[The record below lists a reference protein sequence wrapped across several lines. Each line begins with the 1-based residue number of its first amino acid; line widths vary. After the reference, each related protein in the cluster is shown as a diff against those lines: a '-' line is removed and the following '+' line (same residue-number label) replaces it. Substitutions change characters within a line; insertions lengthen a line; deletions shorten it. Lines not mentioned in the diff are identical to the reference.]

1 MDTKEEL
8 NKTISEMNHIVKDI
22 IKVAN
27 MSNQEEQSKIL
38 ILSQLLDKTEYLI
51 ETMKT
56 PEKELHLMLDQQ
68 RRYMMSEVEDRMYRM
83 EMEVFS
89 RLRLLIEREGKQYE
103 F

>member
-8 NKTISEMNHIVKDI
+8 NKTISEMNHVVKDI
-22 IKVAN
+22 IKAAN

-51 ETMKT
+51 EAMKT

-68 RRYMMSEVEDRMYRM
+68 RRYIMSEVEDRMYRM
-83 EMEVFS
+83 EMEVFG
-89 RLRLLIEREGKQYE
+89 RLKLLMEQERKII
-103 F
+103 

>member
-1 MDTKEEL
+1 MDTKKEL
-8 NKTISEMNHIVKDI
+8 NKTVSEMNHIVKNI

-27 MSNQEEQSKIL
+27 MSNQEEQSKIK

-56 PEKELHLMLDQQ
+56 PEKELHLMLEQQ
-68 RRYMMSEVEDRMYRM
+68 RRYMMSEVEDKMYRM
-83 EMEVFS
+83 EMEVFG
-89 RLRLLIEREGKQYE
+89 RLRLLIEREGRQHE

>member
-1 MDTKEEL
+1 
-8 NKTISEMNHIVKDI
+8 MNHIIKDI

-27 MSNQEEQSKIL
+27 MSNQEEKSKIL

-68 RRYMMSEVEDRMYRM
+68 RRYMMSEIEDRMYRM
-83 EMEVFS
+83 EMEVFG
-89 RLRLLIEREGKQYE
+89 RLKLLMESKGRQHE